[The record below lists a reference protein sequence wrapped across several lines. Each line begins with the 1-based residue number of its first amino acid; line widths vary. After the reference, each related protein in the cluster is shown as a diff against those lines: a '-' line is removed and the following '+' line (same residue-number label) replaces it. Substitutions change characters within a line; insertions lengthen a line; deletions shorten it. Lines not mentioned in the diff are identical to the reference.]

1 MDICSITKNLK
12 TQDHF
17 DFENRII
24 LFSKITSYDDS
35 INMTSK
41 SRLYSDSWPEIF
53 DIKFSFKIYCGGD
66 EIEISSTATIFP
78 KQHKIWKTKKLLGFI
93 PFKYKTY
100 ESEFWDK
107 CSLTPLT
114 TQLLYLTLLETSSIN
129 IGYTEWFAINANIQN
144 HYYYIIKMYKEF
156 TEKFNEYK
164 IYNS

>member
-12 TQDHF
+12 TPDHF
-17 DFENRII
+17 NYGNRTI

-35 INMTSK
+35 IKMTSQGK
-41 SRLYSDSWPEIF
+41 SYGESWPEIF
-53 DIKFSFKIYCGGD
+53 DIKFSFKIYCSGD

-100 ESEFWDK
+100 ESEFWDQ
-107 CSLTPLT
+107 CSLYPLA
-114 TQLLYLTLLETSSIN
+114 TQLQYLKLLETSSIN
-129 IGYTEWFAINANIQN
+129 MDFAEWFAINANIQN
-144 HYYYIIKMYKEF
+144 YYYHTIKMYKEF

-164 IYNS
+164 KYNS